1 MNDEA
6 AEPRGPST
14 PGAGPQD
21 VPAPSTSTTTAGP
34 TGADADPGQPDPEHG
49 RPGPGLGQPGTGQP
63 GTGQP
68 GTGQP
73 GAGQPGAGFSPGA
86 NVPPWVS
93 AASAAWARQQLVRP
107 RHGRYVAGVCGALGR
122 ATNTDPVL
130 WRVLLAVL
138 GVLGGT
144 GVLLYLIG
152 WLIIPSE
159 GDSASPVESLLG
171 KGQSGMAPL
180 SVVLLGAAALITFAF
195 IVNSGARAS
204 MLAAAVILGAFLL
217 IKRGGAPSFP
227 GAPATSAPPAPSPA
241 PSPEEPT
248 VAFTAPA
255 AAAPPT
261 EPMSTPTP
269 PAAYTPPPAYAGTAY
284 PPPAPPA
291 PPAGGLRPPFA
302 PHGPFAG
309 PTPPPPPR
317 PAPPRPPK
325 PPKERSIL
333 GRLTF
338 FAVVMV
344 TGLIGALDMSG
355 VDVDISA
362 YFAAALVTTALGLIV
377 GAWFGRARGLIAL
390 ALVLSFALGVS
401 AGVERFGEDW
411 TPSVYRP
418 TTLAAVADRYD
429 FEIGNATLDLRAVD
443 FDGKS
448 QSVAVSMELGQLKVL
463 LPENV
468 DATVTAG
475 VDGGRMVLFGEEYND
490 SSTREL
496 TDNGAQGA
504 NDGKLTLDINVEA
517 GNLEVIR

>member
-1 MNDEA
+1 MTDE
-6 AEPRGPST
+6 PS
-14 PGAGPQD
+14 GAGPVKGDQ
-21 VPAPSTSTTTAGP
+21 APS
-34 TGADADPGQPDPEHG
+34 D
-49 RPGPGLGQPGTGQP
+49 QPG
-63 GTGQP
+63 
-68 GTGQP
+68 
-73 GAGQPGAGFSPGA
+73 GFPPGA

-93 AASAAWARQQLVRP
+93 AASTAWARQQLVRP
-107 RHGRYVAGVCGALGR
+107 LQGRYVAGVCGAVAR

-159 GDSASPVESLLG
+159 GDTASPIESLLG
-171 KGQSGMAPL
+171 KGRSGMAPL
-180 SVVLLGAAALITFAF
+180 SVVLLGGAALLTFAF

-217 IKRGGAPSFP
+217 IKRGGAASFP
-227 GAPATSAPPAPSPA
+227 GAPPAAPPTPPGPPPPGQPQAT
-241 PSPEEPT
+241 EEPT
-248 VAFTAPA
+248 VPFVAAPTAAPA
-255 AAAPPT
+255 A
-261 EPMSTPTP
+261 EPVTTP
-269 PAAYTPPPAYAGTAY
+269 PAYTPPP
-284 PPPAPPA
+284 PPAPPT
-291 PPAGGLRPPFA
+291 GGFRPPFA

-309 PTPPPPPR
+309 YTTPPPAP

-338 FAVVMV
+338 FAVIMV
-344 TGLIGALDMSG
+344 TGLIGAVDMSG

-401 AGVERFGEDW
+401 SGLERFGREW

-418 TTLAAVADRYD
+418 TAITAVADQYD
-429 FEIGNATLDLRAVD
+429 FNVGNVTLDLRQVD
-443 FDGKS
+443 FAG
-448 QSVAVSMELGQLKVL
+448 QTQAIAVNMKLGQLKVL
-463 LPENV
+463 LPGKV
-468 DATVTAG
+468 DATVEAG
-475 VDGGRMVLFGEEYND
+475 VEGGRLVLFGEEFAD
-490 SSTREL
+490 SSYRQAVDL
-496 TDNGAQGA
+496 GADGA
-504 NDGKLTLDINVEA
+504 GGGNLTLNIRVEA
-517 GNLEVIR
+517 GNVEVIR

>member
-6 AEPRGPST
+6 
-14 PGAGPQD
+14 PGAGPKKGDQ
-21 VPAPSTSTTTAGP
+21 APS
-34 TGADADPGQPDPEHG
+34 D
-49 RPGPGLGQPGTGQP
+49 QPGGFPP
-63 GTGQP
+63 G
-68 GTGQP
+68 
-73 GAGQPGAGFSPGA
+73 S

-107 RHGRYVAGVCGALGR
+107 QQGRYVAGVCGAVAR

-159 GDSASPVESLLG
+159 GDTASPIESLLG

-180 SVVLLGAAALITFAF
+180 SVVLLGGAALLTFAF

-204 MLAAAVILGAFLL
+204 MLAAVVVLGAFLL

-227 GAPATSAPPAPSPA
+227 AGAPATAPPPPPPAPPGPA
-241 PSPEEPT
+241 SAATEPT
-248 VAFTAPA
+248 VAFAASSAPAPSGTAPSGTAPSATAPSATAAPTTAPA
-255 AAAPPT
+255 G
-261 EPMSTPTP
+261 EQGTP
-269 PAAYTPPPAYAGTAY
+269 PAYEPPPAYAP
-284 PPPAPPA
+284 PPPAA
-291 PPAGGLRPPFA
+291 PPTGGFRPPFA

-309 PTPPPPPR
+309 PTPPPPPP
-317 PAPPRPPK
+317 PAPPK
-325 PPKERSIL
+325 PPKPPRERSIL

-344 TGLIGALDMSG
+344 TGLIGLIDMSG
-355 VDVDISA
+355 MDVDVSA

-390 ALVLSFALGVS
+390 ALILSFALGVS
-401 AGVERFGEDW
+401 SGLERFGQDW

-418 TTLAAVADRYD
+418 AAITAVADQYD
-429 FEIGNATLDLRAVD
+429 FNVGNVTLDLRAVN
-443 FDGKS
+443 FDGQS
-448 QSVAVSMELGQLKVL
+448 QTIAVSMKLGQLRVL
-463 LPENV
+463 LPDSV
-468 DATVTAG
+468 DATVDAG
-475 VDGGRMVLFGEEYND
+475 VEGGRMVLFDKEFND
-490 SSTREL
+490 SSFHEV
-496 TDNGAQGA
+496 TDAGSQGA
-504 NDGKLTLDINVEA
+504 NDGNVLLNIRMEA

>member
-1 MNDEA
+1 M
-6 AEPRGPST
+6 
-14 PGAGPQD
+14 
-21 VPAPSTSTTTAGP
+21 
-34 TGADADPGQPDPEHG
+34 
-49 RPGPGLGQPGTGQP
+49 
-63 GTGQP
+63 
-68 GTGQP
+68 
-73 GAGQPGAGFSPGA
+73 
-86 NVPPWVS
+86 
-93 AASAAWARQQLVRP
+93 
-107 RHGRYVAGVCGALGR
+107 AGVCGALGR

-227 GAPATSAPPAPSPA
+227 GASAAPPPPAPPPA
-241 PSPEEPT
+241 PAPEEPT
-248 VAFTAPA
+248 VAFAAPAPAAPPAEPMSAPAPA
-255 AAAPPT
+255 AAH
-261 EPMSTPTP
+261 TP
-269 PAAYTPPPAYAGTAY
+269 PAYTPPPAYM
-284 PPPAPPA
+284 PPAPPS
-291 PPAGGLRPPFA
+291 GGFRPPFA

-309 PTPPPPPR
+309 PTPPPPPP

-355 VDVDISA
+355 VDVDASA

-429 FEIGNATLDLRAVD
+429 FDMGNVTLDLRAVD
-443 FDGKS
+443 FDGAN
-448 QSVAVSMELGQLKVL
+448 QSIAVSMELGQLKVL
-463 LPENV
+463 LPEDV
-468 DATVTAG
+468 DTTMTAG

-496 TDNGAQGA
+496 INDGTRGT

>member
-1 MNDEA
+1 MTDE
-6 AEPRGPST
+6 PS
-14 PGAGPQD
+14 GAGPVKGDQ
-21 VPAPSTSTTTAGP
+21 APS
-34 TGADADPGQPDPEHG
+34 D
-49 RPGPGLGQPGTGQP
+49 QPG
-63 GTGQP
+63 
-68 GTGQP
+68 
-73 GAGQPGAGFSPGA
+73 GFPPGA

-93 AASAAWARQQLVRP
+93 TASAAWARQQLVRP
-107 RHGRYVAGVCGALGR
+107 LQGRYVAGVCGAVAR

-159 GDSASPVESLLG
+159 GDTASPIESLLG
-171 KGQSGMAPL
+171 KGRSGMAPL
-180 SVVLLGAAALITFAF
+180 SVVLLGGAALLTFAF

-217 IKRGGAPSFP
+217 IKRGGAASFP
-227 GAPATSAPPAPSPA
+227 GAPPAAPPTPPGPPPPGQPQAT
-241 PSPEEPT
+241 EEPT
-248 VAFTAPA
+248 VPFVAAPTAAPA
-255 AAAPPT
+255 A
-261 EPMSTPTP
+261 EPVTTP
-269 PAAYTPPPAYAGTAY
+269 PAYTPPP
-284 PPPAPPA
+284 PPAPPT
-291 PPAGGLRPPFA
+291 GGFRPPFA

-309 PTPPPPPR
+309 YTTPPPAP

-338 FAVVMV
+338 FAVIMV
-344 TGLIGALDMSG
+344 TGLIGAVDMSG

-401 AGVERFGEDW
+401 SGLERFGREW

-418 TTLAAVADRYD
+418 TAITAVADQYD
-429 FEIGNATLDLRAVD
+429 FNVGNVTLDLRQVD
-443 FDGKS
+443 FAG
-448 QSVAVSMELGQLKVL
+448 QTQAIAVNMKLGQLKVL
-463 LPENV
+463 LPEKV
-468 DATVTAG
+468 DATVEAG
-475 VDGGRMVLFGEEYND
+475 VEGGRLVLFGEEFAD
-490 SSTREL
+490 SSYRQAVDL
-496 TDNGAQGA
+496 GADGA
-504 NDGKLTLDINVEA
+504 GGGNLTLNIRLEA
-517 GNLEVIR
+517 GNVEVIR

>member
-1 MNDEA
+1 M
-6 AEPRGPST
+6 
-14 PGAGPQD
+14 
-21 VPAPSTSTTTAGP
+21 
-34 TGADADPGQPDPEHG
+34 
-49 RPGPGLGQPGTGQP
+49 
-63 GTGQP
+63 
-68 GTGQP
+68 
-73 GAGQPGAGFSPGA
+73 
-86 NVPPWVS
+86 PPWVS

-152 WLIIPSE
+152 WLIIPSD

-227 GAPATSAPPAPSPA
+227 GAPAASPSSGPAPGPGPA
-241 PSPEEPT
+241 ADEPT
-248 VAFTAPA
+248 MAFTAPA
-255 AAAPPT
+255 PAAPAA
-261 EPMSTPTP
+261 EPVSTPTP
-269 PAAYTPPPAYAGTAY
+269 PPAYTPPAYTPPAYI
-284 PPPAPPA
+284 PPPPPA
-291 PPAGGLRPPFA
+291 PPAGGFRPPFA

-309 PTPPPPPR
+309 PTPPPPPP
-317 PAPPRPPK
+317 PAPQKPPK

-344 TGLIGALDMSG
+344 TGLVGLLDMSG
-355 VDVDISA
+355 LDVDISA

-377 GAWFGRARGLIAL
+377 GTWFGRARGLIAL
-390 ALVLSFALGVS
+390 AVVLSFALGVS
-401 AGVERFGEDW
+401 SGLERFGEDW

-418 TTLAAVADRYD
+418 TTLAAVADQYD
-429 FEIGNATLDLRAVD
+429 FDIGNVTLDLRAVD
-443 FDGKS
+443 FDKQS
-448 QSVAVSMELGQLKVL
+448 QSIGVTMELGQLKIL
-463 LPENV
+463 LPPDV
-468 DATVTAG
+468 DATVSAG
-475 VDGGRMVLFGEEYND
+475 VDGGRMVLFGEEFND
-490 SSTREL
+490 SSPREVA
-496 TDNGAQGA
+496 DNGAQGTD
-504 NDGKLTLDINVEA
+504 DGKLALDIRVEA